1 MDVIIYHNPKCATSR
16 NVLGLIRNAGVEP
29 HVVDYQK
36 CPPTTALLAQL
47 LARAGL
53 SVREILRK
61 KGTPYDE
68 PGLDDPALSDEA
80 LYAAIAAHPIL
91 MNRPLVVTPKGV
103 RLCRPSE
110 GGHRPPAAAARR
122 ILQGGRRADRRREGP
137 ARGDGVSLFLRLRE
151 KPARSAGRGALTP
164 RCA

>member
-29 HVVDYQK
+29 HIIDYQK
-36 CPPTTALLAQL
+36 CPPTAALLEQL

-68 PGLDDPALSDEA
+68 FGLDDPGLSDEA
-80 LYAAIAAHPIL
+80 LLTAIAKHPIL

-110 GGHRPPAAAARR
+110 SVIDLLPPQRGEFFKEGGERVVDEK
-122 ILQGGRRADRRREGP
+122 GRRVAT
-137 ARGDGVSLFLRLRE
+137 A
-151 KPARSAGRGALTP
+151 
-164 RCA
+164 

>member
-1 MDVIIYHNPKCATSR
+1 MDVVIYHNPKCATSR

-68 PGLDDPALSDEA
+68 LGLDDPALSDET
-80 LYAAIAAHPIL
+80 LYAAIAKHPIL
-91 MNRPLVVTPKGV
+91 MNRPLVVSPKGV

-110 GGHRPPAAAARR
+110 TVIDLLPPQRGEFFKEGGER
-122 ILQGGRRADRRREGP
+122 IVDEKGRRVAT
-137 ARGDGVSLFLRLRE
+137 A
-151 KPARSAGRGALTP
+151 
-164 RCA
+164 